1 MCLGYNGD
9 KIGGRKQVSCV
20 LCWDVTLINHSK
32 MIHAVYVPQQLP
44 PTVTQHVDM
53 LMLHPLYIYIRDTHT
68 HIYTHIYVYIHQ
80 ASGIARF

>member
-53 LMLHPLYIYIRDTHT
+53 LMLHPLYIY
-68 HIYTHIYVYIHQ
+68 
-80 ASGIARF
+80 